1 MQYTVYILFICIFL
15 LDFLGAEMLIPRYA
29 TYGPELISI
38 GLLLAILF
46 SITSRRVLYLSA
58 AYLIILFF
66 IVLEMLFGVIL
77 NNVAPTTL
85 VAGLRNYFKFI
96 PFFFLPAVFL
106 FSSEQIRKQLQFL
119 CLLTIMQLP
128 IALYQRLVIAGQTF
142 SGDAIKGT
150 LSASS
155 LLSIYLICASIILT
169 AFYLKKR
176 ISKPSYF
183 LLLLIFLIPTT
194 INETKGTLFL
204 LPFGLILPIIFLEG
218 IGEKIKRF
226 ILIGVLGTVF
236 VAAYIPVYNHFTGGT
251 RDIVEFFTEGGVES
265 YLAPGLQGEEEKQGR
280 VDLIIFAV
288 TELSD
293 DFTQLMLGVGIGN
306 ISPSFL
312 GEKFDGAYLKKYR
325 IQYLSL
331 AQLIWEIGIL
341 GTLMVF
347 ILWLK
352 ITLDAIYMSRR
363 NDQIGALSLGWI
375 GIMGVMFLALSYKN
389 MIIVNTGYLF
399 WFYSGYIISERVRMM
414 RKLSDDTS
422 STSRIVPGQHFS
434 KEL

>member
-1 MQYTVYILFICIFL
+1 MQFIVYILFFCIFF
-15 LDFLGAEMLIPRYA
+15 LDFLGAEMLIPRSA

-38 GLLLAILF
+38 GLLLVILF
-46 SITSRRVLYLSA
+46 FITRRGALYLST
-58 AYLIILFF
+58 AYWIILFF
-66 IVLEMLFGVIL
+66 IVLAMLFGLIL
-77 NNVAPTTL
+77 NSVAPTTV

-106 FSSEQIRKQLQFL
+106 FSSEQIKKQLQFL
-119 CLLTIMQLP
+119 CVLTIMQLP
-128 IALYQRLVIAGQTF
+128 IALYQRLVISGQSF

-155 LLSIYLICASIILT
+155 LLSIYLICAGIVLT
-169 AFYLKKR
+169 AFYLKKHITR
-176 ISKPSYF
+176 RSYY
-183 LLLLIFLIPTT
+183 LLLLIFLVPTT

-204 LPFGLILPIIFLEG
+204 VPLGFMLPILFLEG
-218 IGEKIKRF
+218 FGEKFKRF
-226 ILIGVLGTVF
+226 ILLCVIGTVF
-236 VAAYIPVYNHFTGGT
+236 VATYIPVYNHFTGGT
-251 RDIVEFFTEGGVES
+251 RDIVEFFTEGGVED

-280 VDLIIFAV
+280 LDLIIFAV

-331 AQLIWEIGIL
+331 AQLLWEVGIL

-347 ILWLK
+347 ILWFK

-363 NDQIGALSLGWI
+363 NDQIGALALGWI
-375 GIMGVMFLALSYKN
+375 GVMGVMFLSLAYKN
-389 MIIVNTGYLF
+389 LIIVNTGYLF
-399 WFYSGYIISERVRMM
+399 WFYSGYIASERIRMM
-414 RKLSDDTS
+414 RK
-422 STSRIVPGQHFS
+422 I
-434 KEL
+434 